1 MKKIYLVL
9 GLLCLGLG
17 IIGIPLPVLPT
28 TPLVLLGMVLLGKGS
43 QRFHDKVVSTK
54 FYQKYL
60 KKYNKQRGLTVR
72 EKATILFVSTSM
84 CSISFIMIP
93 SIHLRITIIILILIE
108 YIYFFKCIKTLKQSD
123 VINYDI

>member
-72 EKATILFVSTSM
+72 EKATILFVSTAM